1 MAGFGGP
8 ARLISEPERGSL
20 FEWIWGPARLISER
34 AMGALE
40 TISGEHT

>member
-1 MAGFGGP
+1 MAWFGGP

-20 FEWIWGPARLISER
+20 FGWLWGPAGLISER

-40 TISGEHT
+40 TIKGEHT